1 MLFLTIK
8 KWCIPSV
15 AEGAS
20 SNFIISIDIF
30 TAICYAV
37 DSTSAES
44 EVSYMTKKELRM
56 KNVSV
61 CVLYFKALT
70 SSFTS
75 AAIREK
81 SAHFCR
87 YSCASSVIL

>member
-1 MLFLTIK
+1 
-8 KWCIPSV
+8 
-15 AEGAS
+15 
-20 SNFIISIDIF
+20 
-30 TAICYAV
+30 
-37 DSTSAES
+37 
-44 EVSYMTKKELRM
+44 MTKKELRM

-61 CVLYFKALT
+61 NVLYYKSMT
-70 SSFTS
+70 SSFIA